1 MESKK
6 SKGKRLIV
14 FAILGIVVT
23 LFAGAVAGGLAQGAA
38 STQTHAII
46 QGSNSAVDYAW
57 GQNASSKA
65 YDALPIAT
73 SAASNGTY
81 KTTVTNTYYAKI
93 TNSTGF
99 VTGYKYD
106 TVNILSTNLTLGIMN
121 TYAVDKVAFA
131 TTGLSGN
138 VTAVLGDGTSYDNF
152 EPVSAYTV
160 DKANHTLQN
169 LTFSIT
175 PAMIT
180 GNQSSYMMLE
190 LEFSSYN
197 ITTYTV
203 NPAVTGI
210 HSTLFGYTVAE
221 DIGYVAATGLLVVSV
236 FFVIPFHDVSFSNA
250 YGRMNQVVSSARK
263 RSGGKGSKKNG
274 KR

>member
-23 LFAGAVAGGLAQGAA
+23 LFFGAIAGGLAQGAA
-38 STQTHAII
+38 STQTHAIVLG
-46 QGSNSAVDYAW
+46 QDSAVNYAW
-57 GQNASSKA
+57 GQNATSKE
-65 YDALPIAT
+65 YSALPIAT
-73 SAASNGTY
+73 ASASNGTY
-81 KTTVTNTYYAKI
+81 MTTITNTYYAKI
-93 TNSTGF
+93 INSTGV
-99 VTGYKYD
+99 VTGYRYD
-106 TVNILSTNLTLGIMN
+106 TVNILSTNLTLGLMN

-138 VTAVLGDGTSYDNF
+138 VTAVLGDGTSYSNF

-160 DKANHTLQN
+160 TKANKTLQN
-169 LTFSIT
+169 LTFAVS

-180 GNQSSYMMLE
+180 GNQSSDMMLE
-190 LEFSSYN
+190 LEFSNYS

-203 NPAVTGI
+203 NPSVTGI
-210 HSTLFGYTVAE
+210 HSTLFGYTTAE
-221 DIGYVAATGLLVVSV
+221 DIGYVTATGLLVVSV

-250 YGRMNQVVSSARK
+250 YGRMNQVAGKVRK
-263 RSGGKGSKKNG
+263 KPSRNGSKSKG
-274 KR
+274 RK

>member
-14 FAILGIVVT
+14 FAILGIAVT
-23 LFAGAVAGGLAQGAA
+23 LFFGAIAGGLAQGTA
-38 STQTHAII
+38 SMQTHTLIL
-46 QGSNSAVDYAW
+46 GSDSAADYAW
-57 GQNASSKA
+57 GQNATSKA
-65 YDALPIAT
+65 YNALPIAT
-73 SAASNGTY
+73 TAADNGTY
-81 KTTVTNTYYAKI
+81 RTTVTNTYYAKI
-93 TNSTGF
+93 TNSTGV

-106 TVNILSTNLTLGIMN
+106 TVNILDTNLTLGLMN

-138 VTAVLGDGTSYDNF
+138 VTAVLGDGTSYSNF
-152 EPVSAYTV
+152 EPISAYTV
-160 DKANHTLQN
+160 DKVNHTLQN

-175 PAMIT
+175 PALIT
-180 GNQSSYMMLE
+180 GNQSSDMMLE
-190 LEFSSYN
+190 LEFSNYT

-203 NPAVTGI
+203 NPSVTGI

-221 DIGYVAATGLLVVSV
+221 DVGYVIATGLLAVSV

-250 YGRMNQVVSSARK
+250 YGRMNQVVGSVKRK
-263 RSGGKGSKKNG
+263 GKKGSKSKG